1 MQSSDN
7 RCWQAVE
14 FTGYNRKQKGA
25 SGKKKHKKIK
35 SVNRLFF
42 LNLVGV
48 QRVLVA
54 LALVLELVCEQRLL
68 GAHGGEPDLVVVI
81 VPVLPQPVE
90 AVLLVARL
98 GRAHAPD
105 DARRHH
111 QRRHGGRCKGEGGVY
126 STFSTVTEFFAY
138 CLTL

>member
-1 MQSSDN
+1 MQSSDDP
-7 RCWQAVE
+7 CWQAVE

-105 DARRHH
+105 DACRHH
-111 QRRHGGRCKGEGGVY
+111 QSRHGGRCKGEGGNLFNIFY
-126 STFSTVTEFFAY
+126 SD
-138 CLTL
+138 